1 MTRLPTLSLL
11 LLLLALAGAH
21 QGARAAET
29 EGLNLGRYHALII
42 GNNDYKH
49 LPKLETAV
57 RDAQAIAE
65 LLQSRYG
72 FAVTLLL
79 NADREAMLAAM
90 NELRGRLE
98 PDDNLLIYYAG
109 HGTLDRQSRT
119 GFWLPV
125 DAKDDSDINWI
136 ANDTLTRYLRAML
149 ARHVMVIADSCY
161 SGALVRAVQP
171 NLKTPR
177 DRLEWLRRMSKR
189 RSRTAIVSGGLEPVT
204 DAGRNGHSVFAN
216 ALLAALRDNEGMID
230 GQTLFRQISRP
241 VVLNADQ
248 TPLYSDVRRADHEGG
263 DFIFAVLGGK
273 TAKAA
278 SSADPAVSQQ
288 VDMLFWQSVANSR
301 DVESF
306 QLYLQQF
313 PNGAF
318 AGLAHKK
325 IRELGG
331 APKPEA
337 PAPKPVP
344 KPAPKVA
351 KLAPKMPGDAPP
363 GRASWSGISFDC
375 DLTFGR
381 RTTEVRVLVEL
392 AGKGAE
398 SATLWLVD
406 VASSIDMLKGKNPR
420 WRGRS
425 VLIFDFDDI
434 EADLLFEFGGA
445 SGKALI
451 LETAGGFINCAIPLD
466 REK

>member
-1 MTRLPTLSLL
+1 MLRQTKIWLILF
-11 LLLLALAGAH
+11 LLALPGASANAAGS
-21 QGARAAET
+21 

-42 GNNDYKH
+42 GNNEYRH

-72 FAVTLLL
+72 FKITLLL
-79 NADREAMLAAM
+79 NADRETMLAAM
-90 NELRGRLE
+90 NELRGSLE

-136 ANDTLTRYLRAML
+136 ANDTLTRHLRAML
-149 ARHVMVIADSCY
+149 SRHVMVIADSCY
-161 SGALVRAVQP
+161 SGALVRSAQA

-177 DRLEWLRRMSKR
+177 ERLEWLRRMSER

-263 DFIFAVLGGK
+263 DFIFAALGSQVLK
-273 TAKAA
+273 AKLK
-278 SSADPAVSQQ
+278 ADPAVSKPAD
-288 VDMLFWQSVANSR
+288 VVFWQSIQNSQ
-301 DVESF
+301 DAESF

-313 PNGAF
+313 PDGAF

-331 APKPEA
+331 AA
-337 PAPKPVP
+337 AATPAPKPAQVSKPVP
-344 KPAPKVA
+344 KLALKTAAEPAKKPA
-351 KLAPKMPGDAPP
+351 
-363 GRASWSGISFDC
+363 RWSGYSIDC
-375 DLTFGR
+375 ELSFGR
-381 RTTEVRVLVEL
+381 RTQEVRL
-392 AGKGAE
+392 AIDLAADGSA
-398 SATLWLVD
+398 SATLWHVDLVGSTD
-406 VASSIDMLKGKNPR
+406 ITRGKNAR
-420 WRGRS
+420 RRGGAF
-425 VLIFDFDDI
+425 VFDFDDVNSDI
-434 EADLLFEFGGA
+434 LFELAGA
-445 SGKALI
+445 GGKALI
-451 LETAGGFINCAIPLD
+451 LENGSAIADCVIPLEQ
-466 REK
+466 EK